1 MAGSIAGEDEAGPGV
16 RDPLRGGRPARG
28 IPDARTRMRTMPPPF
43 AVGFGIGTLCA
54 EADVATAAMDA
65 AISNANPVRMP
76 ALANRSALRDLG
88 FLFNA
93 SSCLAFGSFIVVSVK
108 GDIVFP

>member
-1 MAGSIAGEDEAGPGV
+1 MGMV
-16 RDPLRGGRPARG
+16 
-28 IPDARTRMRTMPPPF
+28 
-43 AVGFGIGTLCA
+43 CA
-54 EADVATAAMDA
+54 EDGAATPDRAA

-76 ALANRSALRDLG
+76 IANCSVIRSLG

-93 SSCLAFGSFIVVSVK
+93 SPYLAFGHFIVVSAQ

>member
-1 MAGSIAGEDEAGPGV
+1 
-16 RDPLRGGRPARG
+16 
-28 IPDARTRMRTMPPPF
+28 
-43 AVGFGIGTLCA
+43 
-54 EADVATAAMDA
+54 MDA

-76 ALANRSALRDLG
+76 APANRSALRDLG

-93 SSCLAFGSFIVVSVK
+93 SSCLAFGSFIVVSAK